1 MTDKALNCSFYGN
14 AFYAPRSISKNR
26 KVLVVIARVNHTD
39 KSCLF
44 FVRPL
49 RSEARSLKTL
59 LLADRHWWTR
69 CVIARRK
76 RVVP

>member
-39 KSCLF
+39 KSFCF
-44 FVRPL
+44 
-49 RSEARSLKTL
+49 SSARLDLKP
-59 LLADRHWWTR
+59 D
-69 CVIARRK
+69 
-76 RVVP
+76 P